1 MRALFGN
8 KLFFQLEI
16 ASKLQRRSQLEEQ
29 KAELT
34 SSNSSSE
41 REVREA
47 EKQLDPIQRKL
58 SILKEQNAEVE
69 RAREKH
75 AEKVRS
81 DLESIKQNGNKVR
94 ELDADIFRY
103 TVSYMEWFSPL

>member
-1 MRALFGN
+1 METN
-8 KLFFQLEI
+8 FFQLEI

-34 SSNSSSE
+34 SLNSSFE
-41 REVREA
+41 REIREA

-58 SILKEQNAEVE
+58 SSLKEQNTEAE
-69 RAREKH
+69 RAKEKH

-94 ELDADIFRY
+94 ELDAEIIRY
-103 TVSYMEWFSPL
+103 AVS